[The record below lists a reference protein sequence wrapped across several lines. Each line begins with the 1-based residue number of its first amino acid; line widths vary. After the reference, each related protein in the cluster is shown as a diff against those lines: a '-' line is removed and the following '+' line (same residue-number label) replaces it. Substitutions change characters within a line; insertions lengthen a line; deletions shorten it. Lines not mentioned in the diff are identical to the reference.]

1 MWKQLRMRVMT
12 GSEKVFVIGPDSLAA
27 LPPERFSVG
36 AGEELRLVL
45 VVLPGVS
52 PVIPLTIDLEG
63 EGATVNVS
71 GLYLASGSDRVR
83 LDILMHHKAPHTTST
98 QLFNGIIGGEASTVF
113 SGRIVIDEGTFGID
127 AGQENHNIL
136 VSDRARAESD
146 PQLEIYA
153 DDVKCSHGATVGR
166 LNEDEQ
172 FYMRSRGI
180 PESEA
185 RFLQLLS
192 FASRVLPGLPPVIPG
207 LTGNLSSVI
216 ESAIRSLL

>member
-1 MWKQLRMRVMT
+1 MRDMT
-12 GSEKVFVIGPDSLAA
+12 SSEKVFVIGPDQISA

-36 AGEELRLVL
+36 TGEELRVVL

-52 PVIPLTIDLEG
+52 PVIPMTFDLVG
-63 EGATVNVS
+63 EGASVRVS
-71 GLYLASGSDRVR
+71 ALYLAAGSGKVR
-83 LDILMHHKAPHTTST
+83 FDVLMHHRAPHTTST
-98 QLFNGIIGGEASTVF
+98 QLFNGIAGGEASTVF

-166 LNEDEQ
+166 LDEQEQ

-180 PESEA
+180 PEDEA

-192 FASRVLPGLPPVIPG
+192 FASPVLQSLPDHCREAVSSRV
-207 LTGNLSSVI
+207 S
-216 ESAIRSLL
+216 SAIRSLLAQ